1 MILTTFKKDGELRL
15 GVKIPFG
22 VIDVKAA
29 VEGRKHSAKM
39 LPTTPDELYKHGID
53 GLSELAEFT
62 GKLLKANNNDY
73 LLKEEE
79 LEYGP
84 LVPNPQKIIC
94 IGQNYRKH
102 ALETG
107 SEIPTSPVIFG
118 KFNNSLA
125 APNEKVPIPKSTQQA
140 DYEAELAVVIGR
152 RAFEVS
158 EADALTYVLGYC
170 CANDISAREVQRRT
184 SQFMLGKSLDK
195 FFPIGPH
202 LVTADQIPD
211 PQTLGIR
218 CYLNNEKRQD
228 SNTADMIFS
237 VAYLIHYISQYWTL
251 EPGDIISTGTPE
263 GVILGMKEKVWMKA
277 GDKVTVEVDQLGT
290 LTNIMA

>member
-29 VEGRKHSAKM
+29 VEGRKHTAAI
-39 LPTTPDELYKHGID
+39 LPVTPDDLYKHGID
-53 GLSELAEFT
+53 GLADLAEFT
-62 GKLLKANNNDY
+62 GKLLKASNTDY

-107 SEIPTSPVIFG
+107 SEIPTTPVVFG
-118 KFNNSLA
+118 KFNNALT
-125 APNEKVPIPKSTQQA
+125 APNAKVPIPKSTTQA
-140 DYEAELAVVIGR
+140 DYEAELAVVMGR
-152 RAFEVS
+152 RCWEVS
-158 EADALTYVLGYC
+158 EADALKYVLGYA
-170 CANDISAREVQRRT
+170 CANDISARDIQRRT
-184 SQFMLGKSLDK
+184 SQWMLGKSFDK

-218 CYLNNEKRQD
+218 CYLNGEKRQD
-228 SNTADMIFS
+228 SNTSDMIFS
-237 VAYLIHYISQYWTL
+237 VAYLISHISQYWTL

-263 GVILGMKEKVWMKA
+263 GVILGMKDKVWMKP

-290 LTNIMA
+290 LTNYMA